1 MNKKMYDDLLNFD
14 KNDPVKLQPNYFWE
28 PKPSEGIKH
37 YAKGFY
43 NEDKPLKRVA
53 YLSQRNEDRFL
64 DIMFYQRE
72 EDVEKS
78 YVLGRDEY
86 YVEIFLASTLPEEEQ
101 VDYNK
106 FYTDDIIIKKIK
118 NMEDIYN
125 ITDLC
130 EDFSYDLGTDIFKT
144 LSLSND
150 TYGDGESN
158 LVSRM
163 VDVLNERKDSGV
175 GNEFLSE
182 SITFLT
188 YSGLS
193 FIYHE
198 DDIKN

>member
-1 MNKKMYDDLLNFD
+1 MSKLYDDLLKFD
-14 KNDPVKLQPNYFWE
+14 KNDLVNSQPNYFWD
-28 PKPSEGIKH
+28 PTPNEGIEH

-43 NEDKPLKRVA
+43 NEDKPLKKIVC
-53 YLSQRNEDRFL
+53 LEQKNEDKFL
-64 DIMFYQRE
+64 DIIFYQRE
-72 EDVEKS
+72 EDVEKP
-78 YVLGRDEY
+78 YVLGKDEY
-86 YVEIFLASTLPEEEQ
+86 YVEVILFSTLPEEEQ
-101 VDYNK
+101 IDNNK
-106 FYTDDIIIKKIK
+106 FYAEDIIIKKIK
-118 NMEDIYN
+118 SMGDIYN
-125 ITDLC
+125 ITNLC
-130 EDFSYDLGTDIFKT
+130 EDFSYELGTDIFKT

-175 GNEFLSE
+175 GNEFQSE

-198 DDIKN
+198 DDIKS

>member
-1 MNKKMYDDLLNFD
+1 MSKIYDDLLKFD
-14 KNDPVKLQPNYFWE
+14 KNDLINSQPNYFWE
-28 PKPSEGIKH
+28 PNSNEGIKH
-37 YAKGFY
+37 YVKGFY
-43 NEDKPLKRVA
+43 NENKPLKKIVC
-53 YLSQRNEDRFL
+53 LEQKNEDKFL
-64 DIMFYQRE
+64 DIIFYQRE
-72 EDVEKS
+72 EDVEKP
-78 YVLGRDEY
+78 YILGKDEY
-86 YVEIFLASTLPEEEQ
+86 YVEVILSSLIDEE
-101 VDYNK
+101 DRKDDNK

-118 NMEDIYN
+118 SMGDIYN
-125 ITDLC
+125 ITNLC
-130 EDFSYDLGTDIFKT
+130 EDFSYELGTDIFKT

-188 YSGLS
+188 CNGLS

-198 DDIKN
+198 DDIKS

>member
-1 MNKKMYDDLLNFD
+1 MNKKMYDDLLKFD

-28 PKPSEGIKH
+28 PKPNEGIKY

-43 NEDKPLKRVA
+43 NEDKPLKKVA
-53 YLSQRNEDRFL
+53 FLEQKNEDKFL
-64 DIMFYQRE
+64 DITFYQRE
-72 EDVEKS
+72 EDVEKP
-78 YVLGRDEY
+78 YILGKDEY
-86 YVEIFLASTLPEEEQ
+86 YVEVLLSSLIE
-101 VDYNK
+101 VDDRKDDNK
-106 FYTDDIIIKKIK
+106 FYVDDIIIKKIK
-118 NMEDIYN
+118 SMGDIYN

-130 EDFSYDLGTDIFKT
+130 EDFSYELGTDIFKT

-175 GNEFLSE
+175 GNEFQSE

-188 YSGLS
+188 CNGLS

-198 DDIKN
+198 DDIKD

>member
-1 MNKKMYDDLLNFD
+1 
-14 KNDPVKLQPNYFWE
+14 
-28 PKPSEGIKH
+28 
-37 YAKGFY
+37 
-43 NEDKPLKRVA
+43 
-53 YLSQRNEDRFL
+53 
-64 DIMFYQRE
+64 MFYQRE
-72 EDVEKS
+72 EDIEKP

-101 VDYNK
+101 ADYNK

-118 NMEDIYN
+118 SMEDIYN
-125 ITDLC
+125 ITNLC
-130 EDFSYDLGTDIFKT
+130 EDFSYELGSDIFKT

-150 TYGDGESN
+150 TYSDGESN

-175 GNEFLSE
+175 GNEFQSE

-198 DDIKN
+198 DDIKS

>member
-1 MNKKMYDDLLNFD
+1 MNKKMYDDLLKFD

-28 PKPSEGIKH
+28 PKPNEGIKY

-43 NEDKPLKRVA
+43 NEDKPLKKVA
-53 YLSQRNEDRFL
+53 FLEQKNEDKFL
-64 DIMFYQRE
+64 DITFYQRE
-72 EDVEKS
+72 EDVEKP
-78 YVLGRDEY
+78 YILGKDEY
-86 YVEIFLASTLPEEEQ
+86 YVEVILSSLIDEE
-101 VDYNK
+101 DSKDDNK
-106 FYTDDIIIKKIK
+106 FYVDDIIIKKIK
-118 NMEDIYN
+118 SMGDIYN

-130 EDFSYDLGTDIFKT
+130 EDFSYEIGTDIFKT

-175 GNEFLSE
+175 GNEFQSE

-188 YSGLS
+188 CNGLS

-198 DDIKN
+198 DDIKD

>member
-1 MNKKMYDDLLNFD
+1 MSKIYDDLLKID
-14 KNDPVKLQPNYFWE
+14 KNDLINSQPNYFWD
-28 PKPSEGIKH
+28 PTPNEGIKH
-37 YAKGFY
+37 YMKGFY
-43 NEDKPLKRVA
+43 NENKPLKRVA

-72 EDVEKS
+72 EDVEKP

-86 YVEIFLASTLPEEEQ
+86 YVEVFLASTLPEEEQ

-118 NMEDIYN
+118 SMGDIYN
-125 ITDLC
+125 ITNLC
-130 EDFSYDLGTDIFKT
+130 EDFSYELGTDIFKT

-175 GNEFLSE
+175 GNEFQSE

-188 YSGLS
+188 CNGLS

-198 DDIKN
+198 DDIKD